1 MPNLKPTI
9 LISIVALVV
18 GVPAMMARAQEQPR
32 PQPQTSPPAAT
43 TPAPRPEPA
52 VKPQADAKAPAQSAL
67 GTDKLKGMNVVS
79 KEGHGL
85 GTVQEVETATN
96 GKVEAIH
103 IKTGGFL
110 GFGGKTV
117 AVPESKF
124 TRVGNT
130 IQLTM
135 TSEEVSK
142 LPAVKGSG

>member
-1 MPNLKPTI
+1 MPNLKPII
-9 LISIVALVV
+9 LISIVALVA
-18 GVPAMMARAQEQPR
+18 GVPAMMASAQEQPR
-32 PQPQTSPPAAT
+32 PQQQTSPPAAT

-52 VKPQADAKAPAQSAL
+52 VKPQADATAPAQSA
-67 GTDKLKGMNVVS
+67 GKLKGMNVVS
-79 KEGHGL
+79 KEGERL

-96 GKVEAIH
+96 GTVQAIR